1 MNLLKKYG
9 FSVTQDK
16 FYLILILIL
25 LFISFQLDGI
35 NDKLNM
41 LIQLNSG

>member
-1 MNLLKKYG
+1 MYLLKKYKV
-9 FSVTQDK
+9 SITQDK

-41 LIQLNSG
+41 LIQLASD

>member
-1 MNLLKKYG
+1 MYLLKKYKV
-9 FSVTQDK
+9 SITQDK

-41 LIQLNSG
+41 LIQLTSD